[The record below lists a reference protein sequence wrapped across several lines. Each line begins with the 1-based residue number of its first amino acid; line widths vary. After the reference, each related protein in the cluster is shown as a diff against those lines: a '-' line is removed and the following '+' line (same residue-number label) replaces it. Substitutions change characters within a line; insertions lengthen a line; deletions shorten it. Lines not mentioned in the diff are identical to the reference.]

1 MYLTLHRDVEVLLKQ
16 ETSGKC
22 SEMQN
27 CAKMIHL
34 EVLSA
39 WFVDLD
45 LDEMALFLPVSVPA
59 WLLMQYLY
67 MVALLVLSAWFLKL
81 WFGVEGSPASPGCG
95 QSAASLVRE

>member
-1 MYLTLHRDVEVLLKQ
+1 
-16 ETSGKC
+16 
-22 SEMQN
+22 MQN

-34 EVLSA
+34 EILSA

-45 LDEMALFLPVSVPA
+45 LDEMALFLPVSFPA

-95 QSAASLVRE
+95 QSAAYLVRE